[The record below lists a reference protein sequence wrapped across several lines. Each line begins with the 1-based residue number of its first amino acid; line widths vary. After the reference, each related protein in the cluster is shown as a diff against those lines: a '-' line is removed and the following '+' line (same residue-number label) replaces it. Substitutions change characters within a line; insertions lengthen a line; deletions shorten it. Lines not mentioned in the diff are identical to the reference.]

1 MLQMTETTPTPIC
14 QLDDAERVELATLLH
29 GKEHPFTG
37 RALELKRKSGMSW
50 NQLGKKKS
58 KAQRRAEKR
67 ARGDFSKVR

>member
-1 MLQMTETTPTPIC
+1 MIPQKSTAPC

-37 RALELKRKSGMSW
+37 RALELKLKSGMSW

-58 KAQRRAEKR
+58 KAQRRAEKL
-67 ARGDFSKVR
+67 ALSQK